1 MELIITAVPIMFFGI
16 LAGTFTGLIPG
27 IHINLVASILFTS
40 TFLTRVQGEEVLI
53 FIVAMAITHTF
64 IEFIPSIFFG
74 APDEDTGLATL
85 PGHKFLLKG
94 LGHEAIILTV
104 IGSSIAIISLIFLI
118 PFFIIIIPKIYP
130 FINRMMGWFLIWIS
144 IFLIFNEK
152 ESKITSLIIFLLAGF
167 LGLASLNLP
176 IKQPLFPLL
185 TGLFG
190 SSTLIYSLR
199 TNAKIPEQ
207 KLEKHYISKKELIRP
222 TIATILISPVCGLLP
237 GLGSSQAAIMGSE
250 ITGKLNKE
258 QFLILIGSI
267 NTLIMAISFITL
279 IVIGKSRTGA
289 ANALSKLNILNE
301 SLLTPL
307 ILTILFSS
315 IIAIIITLKLSKFF
329 SKKIHK
335 INYSKIS
342 FIILIFL
349 TSVIFTFS
357 GFFGLITFLIAT
369 ILGLTSTEM
378 GIRKGFLMG
387 ALLIPTIIFY
397 FPF

>member
-1 MELIITAVPIMFFGI
+1 MEPIITSILIIFLGI

-27 IHINLVASILFTS
+27 IHINLIASILFTS
-40 TFLTRVQGEEVLI
+40 TFLTGVPGKEVLI

-64 IEFIPSIFFG
+64 IDFIPSIFFG
-74 APDEDTGLATL
+74 APDEDTGLSAL

-118 PFFIIIIPKIYP
+118 PFFFTIIPKIYP

-152 ESKITSLIIFLLAGF
+152 ESKINSLIIFLLAGF

-190 SSTLIYSLR
+190 SSTLIYSLK

-207 KLEKHYISKKELIRP
+207 TIERPYISKKELIKP

-237 GLGSSQAAIMGSE
+237 GLGSSQAAIIGSE
-250 ITGKLNKE
+250 ITGKLNRE
-258 QFLILIGSI
+258 QFLIMLGSI

-279 IVIGKSRTGA
+279 LVIGKSRTGA
-289 ANALSKLNILNE
+289 ANAISKLNILNE
-301 SLLTPL
+301 NLLTPL

-315 IIAIIITLKLSKFF
+315 IIAIILTIKLSKFF
-329 SKKIHK
+329 SRKIHK

-349 TSVIFTFS
+349 TSIIFAFS
-357 GFFGLITFLIAT
+357 GFFGLITFITAT
-369 ILGLTSTEM
+369 ILGLTATEL